1 MPYKEYSGE
10 EQEQVQ
16 RTNQVTTAAQERDSS
31 GLDKSVMD
39 KMRSSWTGKQQEYFT
54 NGLQQGGKK
63 KRNQSF
69 GLKN

>member
-1 MPYKEYSGE
+1 MTNTQSYHHTWKKKKDNCMPYKEYSGE

-39 KMRSSWTGKQQEYFT
+39 KMRSSWTGKQQE
-54 NGLQQGGKK
+54 
-63 KRNQSF
+63 
-69 GLKN
+69 

>member
-39 KMRSSWTGKQQEYFT
+39 KMRSSWTGKQQE
-54 NGLQQGGKK
+54 
-63 KRNQSF
+63 
-69 GLKN
+69 